1 MFKRKTYSGRTTS
14 QLLAKKYNGRTT
26 SDLIGLYN
34 QRLGQ
39 QEEHKR
45 AEQKKQNQID
55 QAAYRARK
63 AREADSMLELKKIKT
78 IIATQG
84 TTYQAV
90 PNVHFNYNKVE
101 LW

>member
-1 MFKRKTYSGRTTS
+1 LKNEKKKETTRRLNHQEAQRRYS
-14 QLLAKKYNGRTT
+14 
-26 SDLIGLYN
+26 
-34 QRLGQ
+34 
-39 QEEHKR
+39 
-45 AEQKKQNQID
+45 
-55 QAAYRARK
+55 ARK
-63 AREADSMLELKKIKT
+63 AREADSMLESKKIKT